1 MLKAVKGK
9 LVRTRWLDLPPRC
22 SDAHRASASSPS
34 RLLPTLHVPPA
45 QRTNSEGILPP
56 PHLFLSQGASGAGA
70 APPAPSVRKSTVA
83 PPKGAG
89 KSSPASSGQSGTQPG
104 PRPGQPALD
113 IEPLPSFKDT
123 PAGERQAL
131 FIRKLRLCS
140 QAMDFSESDKARDKE
155 IKRLNLLEIMDY
167 INTTKGVFNDATFEE
182 ITAMVRGAPPPR
194 LASSPPATQSR
205 LVPSPPLSHPAVP
218 CVGPVCARQISANLF
233 RGLAPNNSPP
243 HAPYDPDEDEPVLE
257 ASWPHLQ
264 YVYEFLLRFVVSNEA
279 DPKVV
284 KRYITQDFLVR
295 LLELFDSEDPRERDY
310 LKTILHRIYGKFM
323 PYRAFIRKSINSI
336 FFRFVYETERHNGI
350 AELLEIL
357 GSIINGFALPLKEE
371 HKQFLSKALLPLHK
385 VHHVSMYH
393 QQLSY
398 CVTQFVEK
406 DPKLSEQVLTHILQ
420 YWPCTFS
427 AKEVLFLNEVEEIL
441 EMVQVAEF
449 DVIMTPLFKR
459 IAECVASPH
468 FQVAERAL
476 FLWNNEY
483 IVSLIAQKRQEVLPL
498 VFEALYTNSRS
509 HWNSTVHG
517 LTCNVVKL
525 FMELDSNLFDAC
537 SNDYRTSQEELAS
550 REAEK
555 QQSWSQI
562 DDAAK
567 KSPHYAKFDF
577 QVANAGSRTA
587 SSLVKDDTDAFVDID
602 QLSQGFGNISI
613 TPTTDALR
621 RKSMLPPSKQKAT

>member
-1 MLKAVKGK
+1 MLKAVKSK
-9 LVRTRWLDLPPRC
+9 LNNSGGPAK
-22 SDAHRASASSPS
+22 DAGQGAAATQAPAKRASTS
-34 RLLPTLHVPPA
+34 VPAKAQQQRPQGSAGPVKPA
-45 QRTNSEGILPP
+45 GPV
-56 PHLFLSQGASGAGA
+56 AG
-70 APPAPSVRKSTVA
+70 
-83 PPKGAG
+83 
-89 KSSPASSGQSGTQPG
+89 G
-104 PRPGQPALD
+104 PRSLAAE

-123 PAGERQAL
+123 PAGERQGL

-140 QAMDFSESDKARDKE
+140 TQMDFSEQEKGRDKE

-167 INTTKGVFNDATFEE
+167 INTTKGVFNEATFED
-182 ITAMVRGAPPPR
+182 ITAMI
-194 LASSPPATQSR
+194 SS
-205 LVPSPPLSHPAVP
+205 
-218 CVGPVCARQISANLF
+218 NLF
-233 RGLAPNNSPP
+233 RGLAPNTLAP
-243 HAPYDPDEDEPVLE
+243 HAQYDPDEDEPVLE

-264 YVYEFLLRFVVSNEA
+264 YVYEFLLRFVVSNET
-279 DPKVV
+279 DPKTV

-295 LLELFDSEDPRERDY
+295 LLDLFDSEDPRERDY

-336 FFRFVYETERHNGI
+336 FYRFIYETERHNGI

-371 HKQFLSKALLPLHK
+371 HKQFLLKALLPLHK

-406 DPKLSEQVLTHILQ
+406 DSTLAEQVLLHILE

-441 EMVQVAEF
+441 EMVQAPEF
-449 DVIMTPLFKR
+449 ALILKPLFTR
-459 IAECVASPH
+459 IALCVGSPH

-483 IVSLIAQKRQEVLPL
+483 IVSLIANSRDKVLPL
-498 VFEALYTNSRS
+498 VFEALYTNSRA

-525 FMELDSNLFDAC
+525 FMEMDSTLFDQC
-537 SNDYRTSQEELAS
+537 SNEYREIQDKITPARL
-550 REAEK
+550 K
-555 QQSWSQI
+555 
-562 DDAAK
+562 AAK
-567 KSPHYAKFDF
+567 EEWEAISTAAEANPQYAQLKPLLIPAADL
-577 QVANAGSRTA
+577 AYAMRTA
-587 SSLVKDDTDAFVDID
+587 QAKQSAASGDVDDLAATVNKFANLSLR
-602 QLSQGFGNISI
+602 
-613 TPTTDALR
+613 PTTDAWK
-621 RKSMLPPSKQKAT
+621 RKSVVPAKASA